1 MSNFSIIAKLGL
13 DSTKMT
19 GGLKSVTTKVKAL
32 GTTFSTKLKGGIAMA
47 GAAMI
52 KFGVDGLAA
61 FTSFSSGM
69 SEVRTLLPQITDAN
83 FDKLKD
89 SVRSLST
96 TFGTDLQDNVE
107 ALYQTLSKGVPPEN
121 AIAFLTSS
129 SKLAI
134 TAAGSAEE
142 ATNAL
147 ATVINSYG
155 MEATEADRISK
166 LMFGTI
172 AAGST
177 TLEEYAPQIGNLV
190 PLAASLGVSFEEV
203 SAQIVSMTSKMGG
216 NTPKVMTQISA
227 LYIEMAKE
235 GTKASTAFKEMA
247 GISFTDFLSQGGTVE
262 EAMKKMAEK
271 AKDVEGGFLGMFSSA
286 EAAKAAITLM
296 SENGLSLADSMELL
310 KTKANG
316 FDDAFEMMMTDVGR
330 QWDILVKGGEDAMLS
345 LGEAMTPIIEDTVPT
360 LTKSLTSLGKL
371 FGGAAKG
378 SDEFKNSTS
387 ALSNIISGTTKV
399 VGVIFSGL
407 GGLVD
412 IIVLAAKQTG
422 AFVGV
427 FALMGKTAFRP
438 IIPII
443 DAVIDTFS
451 ALATLMANPFDP
463 AAQKKAWKEVREA
476 GAKAG
481 EAVGM
486 WGEDFSNAWNDASH
500 VFEKNNKE
508 FVDGMEVR
516 SNKLHDFWNDT
527 GEFADK
533 AEGEVIDLEAGLRG
547 AAGQAGKMAGAL
559 ATMPWNLKQAKN
571 VIDRHLVK
579 ALGRGLDAANPL
591 ALKMDEIQADSKD
604 IATFWADAAKS
615 FGQVAKGDMKLAIKG
630 WKGIAVR
637 AGVIARD
644 MGAAEAKMRGGFGQ
658 VAALA
663 PEALQ
668 AVKDASEISVKG
680 GRVLQVMLE
689 NAQRAGD
696 MTREGL
702 LGLDAEIDAI
712 EKGAREA
719 DVPIQ
724 ALAKDQK
731 LYYDW
736 LVKRRE
742 IAEENL
748 KLLLEQ
754 IDAQGKLAAKTQEV
768 QSLLGSLADEMAKR
782 EPDKEFIYK
791 LREQLKALGV
801 DIAAEL
807 GLVRDEASK
816 LGVPVEQVDALQDAA
831 KALREIADLE
841 VEPETYLVTIN
852 DSLISIDRQM
862 GSLISA
868 VNNIKIPEGGGGD
881 GDGDKGNTETH
892 EHNITVNVEGA
903 GGGGDDDLPPLPA
916 IPKPDDDKDDD
927 DKKPDDKENTET
939 HHHEITVNVEG
950 AGGDGDEDLP
960 PLPEPDS
967 DSTEVTLPSPSD
979 GDTTDGEVVLPDPAS
994 GDATDG
1000 EVTLPDPASGDATDG
1015 EVILPD
1021 PASGDGTDG
1030 DVDLPTPSDG
1040 DDVGDV
1046 DLPLPPDDS
1055 EGTALSL
1062 EATQKE
1068 VLSTLK
1074 GYFVNQ

>member
-47 GAAMI
+47 AAAMV
-52 KFGVDGLAA
+52 KFGVEGLAA
-61 FTSFSSGM
+61 FTSFSTGM

-96 TFGTDLQDNVE
+96 TFGTDLKDNVE
-107 ALYQTLSKGVPPEN
+107 ALYQTISKGVPPEN
-121 AIAFLTSS
+121 AIAFLTTS

-235 GTKASTAFKEMA
+235 GTKASEAFKEMA
-247 GISFTDFLSQGGTVE
+247 GMSFTDFLSQGGTVE
-262 EAMKKMAEK
+262 QAMTKMAEK
-271 AKDVEGGFLGMFSSA
+271 AKETEGGFLGMFSSA
-286 EAAKAAITLM
+286 EAAKGAITLM
-296 SENGLSLADSMELL
+296 SEKGMSLAEALELV
-310 KTKANG
+310 KEKAGG
-316 FDDAFEMMMTDVGR
+316 FDDAFAMMMKDVGK
-330 QWDILVKGGEDAMLS
+330 QWDILVKGGEDAMLE
-345 LGEAMTPIIEDTVPT
+345 LGEAMTPIIEDTVPK
-360 LTKSLTSLGKL
+360 LSKAMTSLGKL
-371 FGGAAKG
+371 FGGASKG
-378 SDEFKNSTS
+378 TDEFRSSTS
-387 ALSNIISGTTKV
+387 ALGNIITGTTKV
-399 VGVIFSGL
+399 IGLCFSGL

-412 IIVLAAKQTG
+412 IIVFAAKQTG

-427 FALMGKTAFRP
+427 FALMGKTAFKP

-451 ALATLMANPFDP
+451 ALGTLMANPFDP
-463 AAQKKAWKEVREA
+463 AAQKKAWQEVKEA

-481 EAVGM
+481 EAVGQ
-486 WGEDFSNAWNDASH
+486 WGDDFSNAWDDASH

-508 FVDGMEVR
+508 FLIGMEAR
-516 SNKLHDFWNDT
+516 SNKLRAFWNDT
-527 GEFADK
+527 GEFAEE
-533 AEGEVIDLEAGLRG
+533 AEGDVEDLQGELWG
-547 AAGQAGKMAGAL
+547 AARAAGNMAGNIR
-559 ATMPWNLKQAKN
+559 TMPFNIRQTGKN
-571 VIDRHLVK
+571 MKTLVQ

-591 ALKMDEIQADSKD
+591 AAKMNEIQADAKD
-604 IATFWADAAKS
+604 IAVFWGDAAAA
-615 FGQVAKGDMKLAIKG
+615 FGKVAGGDMQLAIQG
-630 WKGIAVR
+630 WNAVGEQVNR
-637 AGVIARD
+637 ISR
-644 MGAAEAKMRGGFGQ
+644 KMTDNEQALRGGFGE

-663 PEALQ
+663 PDALA
-668 AVKDASEISVKG
+668 AVQKASEVSLKG
-680 GRVLQVMLE
+680 GRMLQVMYE

-696 MTREGL
+696 MTRDGL

-712 EKGAREA
+712 EEGARLA
-719 DVPIQ
+719 RVPLQSLIG
-724 ALAKDQK
+724 DQK
-731 LYYDW
+731 AYYKW
-736 LVKRRE
+736 LLKRRE

-748 KLLLEQ
+748 ALLLAQ
-754 IDAQGKLAAKTQEV
+754 IDNQGKLAAKTQEV
-768 QSLLGSLADEMAKR
+768 ESLLGELYTELAKR
-782 EPDKEFIYK
+782 EPDKEFIER
-791 LREQLKALGV
+791 LREELAALGV

-807 GLVRDEASK
+807 GLVRDRAAEI
-816 LGVPVEQVDALQDAA
+816 GVPEEQVDALQDAA
-831 KALREIADLE
+831 KALQKIADLE

-852 DSLISIDRQM
+852 GFLESIDRQM
-862 GSLISA
+862 GTLIAA
-868 VNNIKIPEGGGGD
+868 VNNIDIPKGEGGDGGGGA
-881 GDGDKGNTETH
+881 ETH
-892 EHNITVNVEGA
+892 EHNITVNVEGG
-903 GGGGDDDLPPLPA
+903 GGGGDGNDDTDLPPLPNP
-916 IPKPDDDKDDD
+916 PKPDDDNKDD
-927 DKKPDDKENTET
+927 DKKPDDKGGAET

-950 AGGDGDEDLP
+950 AGGGDNGDQDLP
-960 PLPEPDS
+960 PLPKADAG
-967 DSTEVTLPSPSD
+967 TEVEVNLPSPSEETGTEVEVNLPSPSEDSGTDGDVELPSPSD
-979 GDTTDGEVVLPDPAS
+979 S
-994 GDATDG
+994 GT
-1000 EVTLPDPASGDATDG
+1000 E
-1015 EVILPD
+1015 
-1021 PASGDGTDG
+1021 G
-1030 DVDLPTPSDG
+1030 DVKLPS
-1040 DDVGDV
+1040 
-1046 DLPLPPDDS
+1046 PPADS
-1055 EGTALSL
+1055 EGSALSL
-1062 EATQKE
+1062 EVTQKE
-1068 VLSTLK
+1068 VLETLK